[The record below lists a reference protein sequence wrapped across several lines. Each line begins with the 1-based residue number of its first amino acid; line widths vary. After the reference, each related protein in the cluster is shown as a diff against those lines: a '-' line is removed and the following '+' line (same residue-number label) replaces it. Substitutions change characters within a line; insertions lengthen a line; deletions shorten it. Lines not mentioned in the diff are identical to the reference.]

1 MLDEVYNEVFGLELK
16 GRNNGRQ
23 DDLKDMLNDL
33 VLLKR
38 VQVFVYL
45 NHFHLNGERS
55 PANRTIRAKTEDAQV
70 SELERFDQ
78 KVILLL
84 RDNFGR

>member
-1 MLDEVYNEVFGLELK
+1 MFGLELE
-16 GRNNGRQ
+16 GRNDGRQ
-23 DDLKDMLNDL
+23 DDLKDMPNDL

-45 NHFHLNGERS
+45 DHIYLNGKGS
-55 PANRTIRAKTEDAQV
+55 PANRTIRAKTEHAQV

-84 RDNFGR
+84 RDSFGR